1 MRTYKQE
8 LQHLYKSE
16 FIRSFA
22 EIDPDT
28 GEYKRDINEADK
40 KTLYLCD
47 GGGNNEF
54 CNHTTDVTHAKN
66 FEYDGHNGY
75 CEQPTIN
82 PKELEPLI
90 QEVIKVLPDLVNAC
104 IEHLPEFIEANRPA
118 TDNETVTD
126 KCPFDDKPVCDY
138 YPDDC
143 NKCAYMLYA
152 HSTKG

>member
-28 GEYKRDINEADK
+28 GEYKRDIRDADRK
-40 KTLYLCD
+40 ILYLCD
-47 GGGNNEF
+47 GGGCSACCGGNNEF

-90 QEVIKVLPDLVNAC
+90 NKIVEVLPDLVNAC
-104 IEHLPEFIEANRPA
+104 IEHLPEYIEANRPP
-118 TDNETVTD
+118 TDHDLTSCGHGNA
-126 KCPFDDKPVCDY
+126 CPY
-138 YPDDC
+138 YPDGC
-143 NKCAYMLYA
+143 GKCTYNNP
-152 HSTKG
+152 